1 VLALLAKRWETL
13 TALAAVVAAS
23 LAAIAGPAQLWLVGI
38 AVALLAIVCAGALN
52 RYLKGK
58 QR

>member
-1 VLALLAKRWETL
+1 MLAKRWETL